1 MFMVRY
7 RPMSQLDIGHFQSTG
22 QVGLVITKAL
32 TDNLHIGNYYE
43 LARNATAM

>member
-22 QVGLVITKAL
+22 QVGLVMGQGI
-32 TDNLHIGNYYE
+32 N
-43 LARNATAM
+43 